1 MTDEWR
7 DEIDKKRYIAKGEIV
22 QKEYKDKLQ
31 CSQNRA
37 NDCFIQ
43 TLLHTY
49 KNKKNNFF
57 SETKEVF

>member
-1 MTDEWR
+1 MR
-7 DEIDKKRYIAKGEIV
+7 DERRDEVDKKRYIARDETD

-31 CSQNRA
+31 CSQKRA
-37 NDCFIQ
+37 KDCCIQ

-49 KNKKNNFF
+49 ENKKNNFF